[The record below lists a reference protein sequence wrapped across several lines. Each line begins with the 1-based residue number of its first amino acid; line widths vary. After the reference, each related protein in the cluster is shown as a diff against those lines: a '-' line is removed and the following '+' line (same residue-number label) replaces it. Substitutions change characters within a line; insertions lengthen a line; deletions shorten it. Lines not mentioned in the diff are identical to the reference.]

1 MAMIGK
7 FRNYI
12 FTGLLVVLP
21 IALSVAITIWLFK
34 LLTNW
39 IFALLPSAILSHK
52 LLKVLVRLSIP
63 VVFVFILMLIGMF
76 ARIVFIRKIFALGE
90 KILVKI
96 PLFNKIYISVKQ
108 LSEAIIPSDKNLFNR
123 VVLVQF
129 PQKGSYSL
137 GFVTSKAKGEIQ
149 KKTRE
154 EVVNV
159 FVPTTPNPTSGF
171 LMFIPENDLI
181 GLEMSVEDGL
191 KLVISGGAVMPVNN
205 LYKE

>member
-1 MAMIGK
+1 MIGK